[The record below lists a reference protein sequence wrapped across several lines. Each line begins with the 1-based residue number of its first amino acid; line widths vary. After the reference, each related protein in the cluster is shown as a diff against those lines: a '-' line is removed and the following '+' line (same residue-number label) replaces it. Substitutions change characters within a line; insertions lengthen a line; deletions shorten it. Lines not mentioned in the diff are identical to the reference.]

1 MTKLT
6 EKQFEAEVKR
16 QMKAN
21 KCSYEE
27 AKEIVEWDYEIDH
40 GNTELG
46 ALSAEQK
53 KLIRSI
59 TKADKDPDK
68 KKSVKRERKVDED
81 KKHIFDILR
90 IPLEGF
96 ALNGEIENLTFKNEA
111 EISFTYNGNA
121 YSVKLT
127 KHRPKKETC

>member
-1 MTKLT
+1 MRLT
-6 EKQFEAEVKR
+6 EKQFEAEIKR
-16 QMKAN
+16 QMVAN

-46 ALSAEQK
+46 ALSKEQK

-59 TKADKDPDK
+59 TKADKDPTK
-68 KKSVKRERKVDED
+68 KRAVKRERKIDED
-81 KKHIFDILR
+81 KKHIFDILK
-90 IPLEGF
+90 IVFEGYN
-96 ALNGEIENLTFKNEA
+96 LNGEIENLTCKNET
-111 EISFTYNGNA
+111 EISFSYKGSE

-127 KHRPKKETC
+127 KHRPKKEAC